1 METHGDYVL
10 WGWVSGWHHLAALFP
25 GADGGVEAK
34 GRRAGQGHFA
44 TTRICGACP
53 MWTWQSRI
61 QLVVGVF
68 FFWVRL
74 LVFCKVFA
82 FFTHKLDETS
92 VLAEG
97 VNMMQFHLGTCT
109 NLCQPTWPSFF
120 LGRSKGQLQMGMGQ
134 SFLAVASSSQQRG
147 PKSEVVWS
155 SHLHPW
161 CG

>member
-1 METHGDYVL
+1 M
-10 WGWVSGWHHLAALFP
+10 
-25 GADGGVEAK
+25 
-34 GRRAGQGHFA
+34 
-44 TTRICGACP
+44 
-53 MWTWQSRI
+53 
-61 QLVVGVF
+61 
-68 FFWVRL
+68 
-74 LVFCKVFA
+74 FCKVFA

-134 SFLAVASSSQQRG
+134 SVLAVASSSQQRG

-155 SHLHPW
+155 SHLHP
-161 CG
+161 